1 MRAIPRASLLFAL
14 PLLLLLD
21 GCALT
26 SKGTP
31 MEVRYFSPE
40 SIDVH
45 HAARQTLPPVARLH
59 VGDLTSS
66 ANLRYPIVHRESA
79 VELDLY
85 ETLRWTENPEDYVRR
100 SLSRALFDDGQL
112 EEVVGGAALTL
123 DVEVIAFE
131 EIRRENRHF
140 GRVQLGYR
148 LHDER
153 LVLANGVVTVERDA
167 SSAAIEPVVAAIG
180 SAMDAATSE
189 LAKNVVTRL
198 RSR

>member
-1 MRAIPRASLLFAL
+1 MTAL
-14 PLLLLLD
+14 ARSRVLLLLLLLG

-40 SIDVH
+40 SIGVPRG
-45 HAARQTLPPVARLH
+45 ARQPVPPIARLH

-79 VELDLY
+79 VELDPY
-85 ETLRWTENPEDYVRR
+85 ETLLWTENPEDYVRR
-100 SLSRALFDDGQL
+100 SLSRALFEDGQL

-131 EIRRENRHF
+131 EIRRDSRHL

-153 LVLANGVVTVERDA
+153 VVLASGVVTVERDA
-167 SSAAIEPVVAAIG
+167 SGASIEPVVAAIG
-180 SAMDAATSE
+180 AAMDAATAE

>member
-1 MRAIPRASLLFAL
+1 MRAFARICLFLAA
-14 PLLLLLD
+14 PLVLQIG
-21 GCALT
+21 GCALM

-31 MEVRYFSPE
+31 SEMRFFSPE
-40 SIDVH
+40 NIDVH
-45 HAARQTLPPVARLH
+45 HVAPRALPPVARLRL
-59 VGDLTSS
+59 GGLTSS

-100 SLSRALFDDGQL
+100 SLSRALFEDGQL

-123 DVEVIAFE
+123 DVEVISFE
-131 EIRRENRHF
+131 ESRRD
-140 GRVQLGYR
+140 GRRVGRIQLGYQ

-153 LVLANGVVTVERDA
+153 SVLKSGVVAVERDA
-167 SSAAIEPVVAAIG
+167 TGAGIEPVVAAIG

-189 LAKNVVTRL
+189 LAKSVVTQL
-198 RSR
+198 RAR